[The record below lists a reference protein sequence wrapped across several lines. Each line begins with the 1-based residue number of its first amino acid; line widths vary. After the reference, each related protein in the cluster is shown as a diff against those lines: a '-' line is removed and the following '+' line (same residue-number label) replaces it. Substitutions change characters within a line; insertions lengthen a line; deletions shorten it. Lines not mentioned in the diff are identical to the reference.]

1 MFLTEDKHVTF
12 HNWCNKTI
20 RWDNAAPI
28 VEPCKVSKFDHGYQL
43 ILSVLKFIKLG
54 WNQLGLFKVK
64 KKNKDTNN

>member
-1 MFLTEDKHVTF
+1 MSHF
-12 HNWCNKTI
+12 TI
-20 RWDNAAPI
+20 GAVEKRRWDNAAPI